1 MRTFKSNRAFR
12 ISILSFLI
20 IAVFLMYVLKLF
32 HLQIIQGD
40 VYRKQSKT
48 ISQRTKRIPAQRG
61 EIFDRNGTVPMVLN
75 IDSFAVDVVPGEI
88 PKDQFETVLSRLATI
103 LNVSTDTIRQ
113 KLSPTIRRSFQT
125 VEVKANVSFSTIT
138 AIAERIDELP
148 GVSWHSKPIRNY
160 VDTGS
165 MSHVIG
171 YVGDI
176 TREELKVL
184 YNKGYTNNSVIGK
197 SGIEKQYNELLRG
210 KDGFEYRTVDVKGK
224 YIENSTWT
232 RQPEMGKN
240 LILTIDREIQYL
252 AEKALGDRI
261 GSAIVLKPSTGEV
274 LAMVSYPFY
283 DPNIFSGERSGDAY
297 KRLLDAPNNP
307 LLNRVVDACYPP
319 ASTFKIILSTALLEE
334 DLILPEKEIDCV
346 GEIEYGDRIFR
357 CHIRRPGHGRVDL
370 TEALAQSCD
379 VYYWTVGRDYL
390 GVDRIV
396 SYCHEFGLGKSA
408 LIDLPSQTEGF
419 IPTPQWKERK
429 FHERWLGGD
438 TMNMSIGQGFTLT
451 SPLQMAN
458 VVSMIVNNGVIY
470 RPHLLKE
477 VHDSVSGALISITLP
492 EPLFTSTIRP
502 EVFSHVRDDMRNV
515 ISNGTARFP
524 MKNNVVKTAGKTG
537 TAEVGFND
545 RWHSWM
551 VAYGPYDAPV
561 EEAVVVVVMVEA
573 TNPWEW
579 WAPYASNIIF
589 QGIFADET
597 YEEAIDSLGFRYI
610 AQQRGRRE

>member
-1 MRTFKSNRAFR
+1 MSLKGNRAFR
-12 ISILSFLI
+12 ISVLSFIILSIFFVYAI
-20 IAVFLMYVLKLF
+20 KLF
-32 HLQIIQGD
+32 HLQIVQGD
-40 VYRKQSKT
+40 VYRKQSKS
-48 ISQRTKRIPAQRG
+48 ISQRTKRISAQRG

-75 IDSFAVDVVPGEI
+75 IDSFAVDIVPGEI
-88 PKDQFETVLSRLATI
+88 PSDQFETVFSRLSTI
-103 LNVSTDTIRQ
+103 LSVPANTIRQ
-113 KLSPTIRRSFQT
+113 KVSPTIRRSFQT
-125 VEVKANVSFSTIT
+125 VEVKANVSFKTIT

-148 GVSWHSKPIRNY
+148 GVYWHSKPIRNY
-160 VDTGS
+160 VETGS

-184 YNKGYTNNSVIGK
+184 YNKGYTKNSVIGK
-197 SGIEKQYNELLRG
+197 AGIEKYYNETLQG

-240 LILTIDREIQYL
+240 IILSIDREIQYL

-261 GSAIVLKPSTGEV
+261 GSAVVLKPATGEV

-297 KRLLDAPNNP
+297 KRLLDDPNNP
-307 LLNRVVDACYPP
+307 LLNRVINASYPP

-334 DLILPEKEIDCV
+334 DLIPPDKEIDCK

-357 CHIRRPGHGRVDL
+357 CHIRRPGHGLVNL

-379 VYYWTVGRDYL
+379 VYYWTVGRDVL
-390 GVDRIV
+390 GVDRIA

-408 LIDLPSQTEGF
+408 RIDLPSQTEGF
-419 IPTPQWKERK
+419 IPTPQWKERR

-458 VVSMIVNNGVIY
+458 VVSMIVNDGVIY

-477 VHDSVSGALISITLP
+477 VHDSVTGAVLSVARP

-502 EVFSHVRDDMRNV
+502 EVFSRVRDDMRNV
-515 ISNGTARFP
+515 IANGTARFP
-524 MKNNVVKTAGKTG
+524 MKNHVVKTAGKTG
-537 TAEVGFND
+537 TAEVGLND

-551 VAYGPYDAPV
+551 VAYGPYDAPA
-561 EEAVVVVVMVEA
+561 EDAVVVVVMVEA

-579 WAPYASNIIF
+579 WAPYATNIIF

-597 YEEAIDSLGFRYI
+597 YEESIDSLGFRYLV
-610 AQQRGRRE
+610 QPRGRRE

>member
-1 MRTFKSNRAFR
+1 MSLKGNRAFR
-12 ISILSFLI
+12 ISVLSFIILSIFFVYAI
-20 IAVFLMYVLKLF
+20 KLF
-32 HLQIIQGD
+32 HLQIVQGD
-40 VYRKQSKT
+40 VYRKQSKS
-48 ISQRTKRIPAQRG
+48 ISQRTKRISAQRG

-75 IDSFAVDVVPGEI
+75 IDSFAVDIVPGEI
-88 PKDQFETVLSRLATI
+88 PSDQFETVFSRLSTI
-103 LNVSTDTIRQ
+103 LSVPANTIRQ
-113 KLSPTIRRSFQT
+113 KVSPTIRRSFQT
-125 VEVKANVSFSTIT
+125 VEVKANVSFKTIT

-148 GVSWHSKPIRNY
+148 GVYWHSKPIRNY
-160 VDTGS
+160 VETGS

-197 SGIEKQYNELLRG
+197 AGIEKYYNEILQG

-240 LILTIDREIQYL
+240 IILSIDREIQYL

-261 GSAIVLKPSTGEV
+261 GSAVVLKPATGEV

-297 KRLLDAPNNP
+297 KRLLDDPNNP
-307 LLNRVVDACYPP
+307 LLNRVVNASYPP

-334 DLILPEKEIDCV
+334 DLIPPDKEIDCK

-357 CHIRRPGHGRVDL
+357 CHIRRPGHGLVNL

-379 VYYWTVGRDYL
+379 VYYWTVGRDVL
-390 GVDRIV
+390 GVDRIA

-408 LIDLPSQTEGF
+408 RIDLPSQTEGF
-419 IPTPQWKERK
+419 IPTPQWKERR

-458 VVSMIVNNGVIY
+458 VVSMIVNDGVIY

-477 VHDSVSGALISITLP
+477 VHDSVTGAVLSVARP

-502 EVFSHVRDDMRNV
+502 EVFSRVRDDMRNV
-515 ISNGTARFP
+515 IANGTARFP
-524 MKNNVVKTAGKTG
+524 MKNHVVKTAGKTG
-537 TAEVGFND
+537 TAEVGLND

-551 VAYGPYDAPV
+551 VAYGPYDAPA
-561 EEAVVVVVMVEA
+561 EDAVVVVVMVEA

-579 WAPYASNIIF
+579 WAPYATNIIF

-597 YEEAIDSLGFRYI
+597 YEESIDSLGFRYLV
-610 AQQRGRRE
+610 QPRGRRE

>member
-1 MRTFKSNRAFR
+1 MSVKGNRAFR
-12 ISILSFLI
+12 ISVLSFIILSIFFVYAI
-20 IAVFLMYVLKLF
+20 KLF
-32 HLQIIQGD
+32 HLQIVQGD
-40 VYRKQSKT
+40 VYRKQSKS
-48 ISQRTKRIPAQRG
+48 ISQRTKRISAQRG

-75 IDSFAVDVVPGEI
+75 IDSFAVDIVPGEI
-88 PKDQFETVLSRLATI
+88 PSDQFETVFSRLSTI
-103 LNVSTDTIRQ
+103 LSVPANTIRQ
-113 KLSPTIRRSFQT
+113 KVSPTIRRSFQT
-125 VEVKANVSFSTIT
+125 VEVKANVSFKTIT

-148 GVSWHSKPIRNY
+148 GVYWHSKPIRNY
-160 VDTGS
+160 VETGS

-197 SGIEKQYNELLRG
+197 AGIEKYYNEILQG

-240 LILTIDREIQYL
+240 IILSIDREIQYL

-261 GSAIVLKPSTGEV
+261 GSAVVLKPATGEV

-297 KRLLDAPNNP
+297 KRLLDDPNNP
-307 LLNRVVDACYPP
+307 LLNRVVNASYPP

-334 DLILPEKEIDCV
+334 DLIPPDKEIDCK

-357 CHIRRPGHGRVDL
+357 CHIRRPGHGLVNL

-379 VYYWTVGRDYL
+379 VYYWTVGRDVL
-390 GVDRIV
+390 GVDRIA

-408 LIDLPSQTEGF
+408 RIDLPSQTEGF
-419 IPTPQWKERK
+419 IPTPQWKERR

-458 VVSMIVNNGVIY
+458 VVSMIVNDGVIY

-477 VHDSVSGALISITLP
+477 VHDSVTGAVLSVARP

-502 EVFSHVRDDMRNV
+502 EVFSRVRDDMRNV
-515 ISNGTARFP
+515 IANGTARFP
-524 MKNNVVKTAGKTG
+524 MKNHVVKTAGKTG
-537 TAEVGFND
+537 TAEVGLND

-551 VAYGPYDAPV
+551 VAYGPYDAPA
-561 EEAVVVVVMVEA
+561 EDAVVVVVMVEA

-579 WAPYASNIIF
+579 WAPYATNIIF

-597 YEEAIDSLGFRYI
+597 YEESIDSLGFRYLV
-610 AQQRGRRE
+610 QPRGRRE